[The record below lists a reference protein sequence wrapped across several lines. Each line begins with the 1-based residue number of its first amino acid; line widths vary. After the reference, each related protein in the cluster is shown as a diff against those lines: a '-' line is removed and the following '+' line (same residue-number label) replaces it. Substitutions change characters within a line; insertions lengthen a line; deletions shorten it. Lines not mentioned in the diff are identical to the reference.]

1 MCGRFYKQ
9 KSPLLGGACV
19 HQICVHYSTI
29 LDISVIKSDIV
40 ETEKPLT
47 EIKGFITVGVERF
60 ELPTSSL

>member
-1 MCGRFYKQ
+1 
-9 KSPLLGGACV
+9 
-19 HQICVHYSTI
+19 
-29 LDISVIKSDIV
+29 VIKSDIM